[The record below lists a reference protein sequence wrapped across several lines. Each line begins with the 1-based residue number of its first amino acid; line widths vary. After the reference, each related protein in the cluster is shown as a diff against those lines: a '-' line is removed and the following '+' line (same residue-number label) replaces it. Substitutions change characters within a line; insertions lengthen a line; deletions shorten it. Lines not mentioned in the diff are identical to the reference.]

1 MKRHVY
7 DGLEYYESNAKAR
20 DIALVLH
27 WGGASGRLG
36 LPFAHLLPGWR
47 VIAPSLPGHGRTRR
61 PVAPIDT
68 CAADILALLARLG
81 ITHIQRVYAYSLG
94 AYAASR
100 LFDAITIDRC
110 ALLAGGVVPIG
121 IALPHVFAES
131 ADDAPETATWLT
143 EVRST
148 VVTPGRQQRDAW
160 KEWHMILTVLDDI
173 VDFFKPRVSPR
184 RSAGSLRPA
193 IESVWD
199 DDFFAAPHRLPD
211 QTIFWNGNDPV
222 ACAPYVERFA
232 HLPGCREVQF
242 EGDPFDV
249 RWDTVRRVIALLE
262 E

>member
-1 MKRHVY
+1 MKRHMY
-7 DGLEYYESNAKAR
+7 DGLEYYESNSKAR

-61 PVAPIDT
+61 PVVPIDT
-68 CAADILALLARLG
+68 CAADVLALLARLS
-81 ITHIQRVYAYSLG
+81 IAHIQRVYAYSLG
-94 AYAASR
+94 AYAAIR

-110 ALLAGGVVPIG
+110 VLLAGGVVPPG
-121 IALPHVFAES
+121 IALPHIFEES
-131 ADDAPETATWLT
+131 ADDAPETATWLADQ
-143 EVRST
+143 RASIQS
-148 VVTPGRQQRDAW
+148 PGRSADETER
-160 KEWHMILTVLDDI
+160 EWRMILDVLDDI
-173 VDFFKPRVSPR
+173 VDLSASHMIPR
-184 RSAGSLRPA
+184 RSAESLRPA

-199 DDFFAAPHRLPD
+199 DDSFAAPHRLPD
-211 QTIFWNGNDPV
+211 QTLFWNGNDPV
-222 ACAPYVERFA
+222 ACAPYIERFA
-232 HLPGCREVQF
+232 RLPGCREVQF